1 MEEINYY
8 FPHLSEMQRNHFE
21 GLKALYEAWNA
32 QINVISR
39 KDLEDFYV
47 RHVLHSL
54 AIAKVIEFKPGTK
67 LLDVGT
73 GGGFPSIPLAILF
86 PEVSFLSVDSIGKKI
101 KVVNAI
107 AESLGLTNVEAC
119 HQRAETV
126 EGQFDFVISRAV
138 TRTINFLPWVK
149 DKIKKES
156 VNDFP
161 NGYLFLKGGDLKE
174 ELQEVQK
181 KYTTF
186 DIQDFFSND
195 FFQTKKVI
203 YIPK

>member
-8 FPHLSEMQRNHFE
+8 FPHLSEMQRKQFE
-21 GLKALYEAWNA
+21 NLKGLYEEWNA

-39 KDLEDFYV
+39 KDLKEFYV

-54 AIAKVIEFKPGTK
+54 AIANVIEFKAETK

-101 KVVNAI
+101 KVVNAV
-107 AESLGLTNVEAC
+107 AESLGLTNLVAK

-138 TRTINFLPWVK
+138 TRTVNFLPWVK

-156 VNDFP
+156 FNDLP
-161 NGYLFLKGGDLKE
+161 NGYLFLKGGDLRE
-174 ELQEVQK
+174 ELQEVGK
-181 KYTTF
+181 KFTSF
-186 DIQDFFSND
+186 NIQDFFSND
-195 FFQTKKVI
+195 FFETKKVI
-203 YIPK
+203 YMPK

>member
-8 FPHLSEMQRNHFE
+8 FPHLTEVQRMQFE
-21 GLKALYEAWNA
+21 QLKGLYEEWNA

-39 KDLEDFYV
+39 KDLEQFYI

-54 AIAKVIEFKPGTK
+54 AIVKVIDFKPGTS

-73 GGGFPSIPLAILF
+73 GGGFPSIPLAIMF
-86 PEVSFLSVDSIGKKI
+86 PDVSILAVDSIGKKI

-107 AESLGLTNVEAC
+107 AESIGLKNLTAK

-126 EGQFDFVISRAV
+126 ESQFDFVVSRAV
-138 TRTINFLPWVK
+138 TRTANFLPWVK

-156 VNDFP
+156 FNDRI
-161 NGYLFLKGGDLKE
+161 NGYLFLKGGDLRE
-174 ELQEVQK
+174 ELNEVRK
-181 KYTTF
+181 KSTSF
-186 DIQDFFSND
+186 NIQDFFSDD
-195 FFQTKKVI
+195 FFETKKVI
-203 YIPK
+203 YMPK

>member
-8 FPHLSEMQRNHFE
+8 FPQLTELQRSQFD
-21 GLKALYEAWNA
+21 GLKAFYEEWNA

-39 KDLEDFYV
+39 KDLEEFYV

-54 AIAKVIEFKPGTK
+54 ALAKVLEFKPGTR

-73 GGGFPSIPLAILF
+73 GGGFPSLPLAILF

-107 AESLGLTNVEAC
+107 AESSGLTNLVAQ

-126 EGQFDFVISRAV
+126 EGKFDFVISRAV
-138 TRTINFLPWVK
+138 TRTANFLPWVK
-149 DKIKKES
+149 DKISTES
-156 VNDFP
+156 FNDRP

-174 ELQEVQK
+174 EMQEVRK
-181 KYTTF
+181 KYTAF
-186 DIQDFFSND
+186 NIQEFFSND
-195 FFQTKKVI
+195 FFETKKVI
-203 YIPK
+203 YMAK

>member
-8 FPHLSEMQRNHFE
+8 FPHLPDAQRKQFE
-21 GLKALYEAWNA
+21 GLKALYEEWNA

-101 KVVNAI
+101 KVVNDI
-107 AESLGLTNVEAC
+107 AESLGLKNLEAK

-126 EGQFDFVISRAV
+126 EGKFDFAISRAV
-138 TRTINFLPWVK
+138 TRTVNFLPWVK
-149 DKIKKES
+149 DKIENNS
-156 VNDFP
+156 INDLP
-161 NGYLFLKGGDLKE
+161 NGYLFLKGGDLRE
-174 ELQEVQK
+174 ELQEVRK
-181 KYTTF
+181 KYTSFT
-186 DIQDFFSND
+186 IQNFFSNE
-195 FFQTKKVI
+195 FFETKKVI
-203 YIPK
+203 YMPK

>member
-8 FPHLSEMQRNHFE
+8 FPHLTEIQQKQFE
-21 GLKALYEAWNA
+21 GLKALYEEWNA

-39 KDLEDFYV
+39 KDLEAFYV

-54 AIAKVIEFKPGTK
+54 AIAKVLDFKPGTK

-86 PEVSFLSVDSIGKKI
+86 PEVSFVAVDSIGKKI
-101 KVVNAI
+101 KVVNAV
-107 AESLGLTNVEAC
+107 AERSGLSNVAAY

-126 EGQFDFVISRAV
+126 EGQFDFVVSRAV
-138 TRTINFLPWVK
+138 TRTKNFLPWVN

-156 VNDFP
+156 FNDRP
-161 NGYLFLKGGDLKE
+161 NGFLFLKGGDLRE
-174 ELQEVQK
+174 ELHEVRK
-181 KYTTF
+181 KYTSF
-186 DIQDFFSND
+186 DIQDFFSHD
-195 FFQTKKVI
+195 FFETKKVI
-203 YIPK
+203 YMAK

>member
-1 MEEINYY
+1 MEEIYYY
-8 FPHLSEMQRNHFE
+8 FPHLSEMQRKQFE
-21 GLKALYEAWNA
+21 NLKGLYEEWNA

-39 KDLEDFYV
+39 KDLEEFYV

-54 AIAKVIEFKPGTK
+54 AIANVIEFKTETK

-101 KVVNAI
+101 KVVNAV
-107 AESLGLTNVEAC
+107 AESLGLTNLVAK

-138 TRTINFLPWVK
+138 TRTVNFLPWVK

-156 VNDFP
+156 FNDLP
-161 NGYLFLKGGDLKE
+161 NGYLFLKGGDLRE
-174 ELQEVQK
+174 ELQKVGK
-181 KYTTF
+181 KYTSF
-186 DIQDFFSND
+186 NIQDFFSND
-195 FFQTKKVI
+195 FFETKKVI
-203 YIPK
+203 YMPK